1 MTSDMDSAFVV
12 CSFDRNSSWEEYTMR
27 MSCNGCRVLR
37 KGCSDS
43 CQLRPCLQWIR
54 SSESQANATVFLAK
68 FYGRSGLMNLI
79 NSGPDYLRP
88 TLFRSLLYEA
98 CGRIVNPTYGS
109 VGLLWSG
116 NWHICQAAVENVLK
130 GYPLQPLNLLEIDSP
145 LPPPPPVAA
154 AVAPQSMETVA
165 DCKLHNVKSRGRFKR
180 PLYRKPSTEIKQ
192 LNLQTLSNEDV
203 EGILG
208 GSQVYNLRWRRCYPK
223 EFQLNSGKPAT
234 NFLSTDSSSDSDDL
248 ARLKSGF
255 QNVKSNNYNNPI
267 ENRAETRAQ
276 FEEIEEDQGEDPLQ
290 NLLQQNNNNEVENFM
305 SAELTDEKNL
315 ALELTLGS
323 PMAETTNARSRQLSS
338 SRMDR
343 SPDLHVSS
351 LRLSLSQ

>member
-1 MTSDMDSAFVV
+1 
-12 CSFDRNSSWEEYTMR
+12 MR

-43 CQLRPCLQWIR
+43 CELRPCLQWIR

-79 NSGPDYLRP
+79 NSAPEYLRP

-130 GYPLQPLNLLEIDSP
+130 GYPLQPVNLLEIDSP
-145 LPPPPPVAA
+145 PPPAA
-154 AVAPQSMETVA
+154 AAAAPQSMETVA
-165 DCKLHNVKSRGRFKR
+165 DKLHSIKSRGRFKR
-180 PLYRKPSTEIKQ
+180 PLYRKPSTDIKQ
-192 LNLQTLSNEDV
+192 LNLQTLNDESV

-223 EFQLNSGKPAT
+223 EFQLISGQPAT

-248 ARLKSGF
+248 ARLKTGF
-255 QNVKSNNYNNPI
+255 QNVNSNYNPI
-267 ENRAETRAQ
+267 ENRAETRTQSEGIEAQ
-276 FEEIEEDQGEDPLQ
+276 SEDPLQ
-290 NLLQQNNNNEVENFM
+290 NLLQQNDNNEVENIM

-323 PMAETTNARSRQLSS
+323 PMSETTNAHSRQLSS
-338 SRMDR
+338 SHMDR
-343 SPDLHVSS
+343 SPLHVSS